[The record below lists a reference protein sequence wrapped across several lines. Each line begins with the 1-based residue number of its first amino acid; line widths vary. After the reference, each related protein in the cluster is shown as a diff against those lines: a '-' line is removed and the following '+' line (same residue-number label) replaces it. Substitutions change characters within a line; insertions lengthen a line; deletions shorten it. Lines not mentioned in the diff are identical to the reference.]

1 MDKQQAKEST
11 DLNSDFQLRAEFV
24 ESIDAISPRTWD
36 RLMDDNNPFN
46 NHAYLAAL
54 ERSGCVCQRTGWKPL
69 HLVVYHLTDIVAV
82 MPLYIKSHSYGE
94 YIFDW
99 AWAEAYERHQIPYYP
114 KLVSAIPFTPVTGKR
129 IGIAAD
135 MPLLIVCDA
144 ITQVLGDISI
154 ENGFS
159 SWHCLFLPKAQFSS
173 MSQAHT
179 AENACLTRLS
189 TQFHWHNRDYKDFD
203 GFLMSLTSRKRKD
216 INKERGKLT
225 PHKLSFE
232 FVAASDTTAAMW
244 QSFYA
249 CYRQT
254 YAKRSGH
261 AGYLNLAFF
270 ESIANTMPDNVLL
283 LLVQDTQGQV
293 VASALYFK
301 STTHLYGRYWGSL
314 VDIDGLHFET
324 CYYQGIEYCITEK
337 LQVFDAGA
345 QGEHKVSRGFEPI
358 ATYSTHE
365 ITHPE
370 FRSAIESF
378 TLQEADN
385 IKSYMQQLTSKL
397 PYRQAAD

>member
-1 MDKQQAKEST
+1 MDKQQTKESV
-11 DLNSDFQLRAEFV
+11 DLNGDFQLRAEFIK
-24 ESIDAISPRTWD
+24 SIDAVSPKIWD

-129 IGIAAD
+129 IGIDAD
-135 MPLLIVCDA
+135 MPLQIVYDA

-216 INKERGKLT
+216 INKERAKLT
-225 PHKLSFE
+225 PQKLSFE

-314 VDIDGLHFET
+314 VDIDGLHFEA

-345 QGEHKVSRGFEPI
+345 QGEHKVARGFEPI

-365 ITHPE
+365 ITHSE